1 MKKTYVKPTLTK
13 GPQLPII
20 TGTLCVSRAVNCV

>member
-13 GPQLPII
+13 GPQLPVI
-20 TGTLCVSRAVNCV
+20 TATICVSRAATC

>member
-1 MKKTYVKPTLTK
+1 MKKKYEKPTFTK

-20 TGTLCVSRAVNCV
+20 TATICVSRAVNCV